1 THFHNDH
8 SQGNSAFRK
17 AFPDVQIIAHRNTCS
32 GIREKAVPR
41 SRYRLGKL
49 PQELQEMKANLGKVT
64 DPALKTAL
72 ERVIAGN
79 ELYVEDARHLE
90 WVYPDVCL
98 DLAAGEAKKMSLG
111 GREIEIRYFGSAH
124 TTGDLVVF
132 LPREKVIAIG
142 DLWGATGSFFD
153 FGRDGSGLQYAGTL
167 RRISTL
173 DYDLALPGH
182 GPAVRGNAAQLQA
195 IRT

>member
-1 THFHNDH
+1 
-8 SQGNSAFRK
+8 
-17 AFPDVQIIAHRNTCS
+17 
-32 GIREKAVPR
+32 
-41 SRYRLGKL
+41 
-49 PQELQEMKANLGKVT
+49 M
-64 DPALKTAL
+64 
-72 ERVIAGN
+72 
-79 ELYVEDARHLE
+79 EDARHLE

-167 RRISTL
+167 RGISTL
-173 DYDLALPGH
+173 DYDIALPGH
-182 GPAVRGNAAQLQA
+182 GDAVKGNAAQLQA
-195 IRT
+195 IRTVEQLVDEVKRSYGRGEYIEQTLAAIPPPQRAAAAASGPSLASYVPYMAAPARAGWDRNIIRIYEEIEQRKQHGMPVP